1 MAGAAGSEREGAAE
15 PASKRRGA
23 GGGDRQRGRGRGRR
37 RGPPRTA
44 PQPPPA
50 APGLAWAEC
59 GRPQAAWWP
68 PVSRVAPLVVS
79 PDSRVP
85 LS

>member
-23 GGGDRQRGRGRGRR
+23 GGGDRQRGRGRRQ
-37 RGPPRTA
+37 GPPRTA
-44 PQPPPA
+44 PQRPPA
-50 APGLAWAEC
+50 APGPAWAER
-59 GRPQAAWWP
+59 GRPQPAWWA
-68 PVSRVAPLVVS
+68 PVSRVAPSVVS